1 MGMIVVLTGAIK
13 NTGDFLIADRSQK
26 LINLHLGEDTLEIN
40 RFRDLTEYIDIINDS
55 SALFLCG
62 GPAYS
67 PDMFDGIY
75 HISPFYDK
83 INVPIV
89 PFGLGWYGKPFPEY
103 QKFEFTAKSL
113 DLLKKIH
120 KKIPVSSCRDNITLS
135 ILKDNQIGNVIMTG
149 CPAWYDLDYISVE
162 TNTSHEIRKVVITT
176 PASQKY
182 LGSTLKLIRAIR
194 EIFSQAEI
202 FLSFHRGIMP
212 GLHTPPRRGLSYSL
226 EALYGLIQGMNI
238 KDTSG
243 SLSKIDFYSDCDLH
257 IGFRV
262 HAHLYFL
269 SQRKPSILLNEDG
282 RGYAMSKTL
291 DTRIFNGS
299 DSGAVKDALHYLS
312 GSLESGFDDFKTTFQ
327 KIDEFYTNNMK
338 LFFEKLKPLIC

>member
-1 MGMIVVLTGAIK
+1 MGMIVILTGAIK
-13 NTGDFLIADRSQK
+13 NTGDFLIADRAKK
-26 LINLHLGEDTLEIN
+26 LINFHLGEDILEIN
-40 RFRDLTEYIDIINDS
+40 RFNDLTGYLDIINDS

-67 PDMFDGIY
+67 PDIFDRIY
-75 HISPFYDK
+75 HISPIYDK
-83 INVPIV
+83 INVPII

-113 DLLKKIH
+113 NLLNEIH
-120 KKIPVSSCRDNITLS
+120 KKIPFSSCRDNITLS
-135 ILKDNQIGNVIMTG
+135 ILKDHQIGNVIMTG
-149 CPAWYDLDYISVE
+149 CPVWYDLDYLSVE
-162 TNTSHEIRKVVITT
+162 TNISHEIRKVVITT

-194 EIFSQAEI
+194 EIFSKAEI
-202 FLSFHRGIMP
+202 FLSFHRGILP

-238 KDTSG
+238 RDTSG
-243 SLSKIDFYSDCDLH
+243 NLSKIDFYKDCDLH
-257 IGFRV
+257 IGYRV

-291 DTRIFNGS
+291 ETRIFNGG
-299 DSGAVKDALHYLS
+299 DPEVVQDALHYLS
-312 GSLESGFDDFKTTFQ
+312 GSLKSGFADVKITFQ
-327 KIDEFYTNNMK
+327 KIDEFYKNNMN
-338 LFFEKLKPLIC
+338 LFFEKIKPLIC